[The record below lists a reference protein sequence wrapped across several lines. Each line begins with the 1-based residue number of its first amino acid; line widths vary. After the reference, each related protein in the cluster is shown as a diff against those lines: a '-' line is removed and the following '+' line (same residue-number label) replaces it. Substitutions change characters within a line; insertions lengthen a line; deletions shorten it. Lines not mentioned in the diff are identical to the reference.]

1 MASFCLL
8 HLIKAFVILDYAF
21 IKEEEKDKPL
31 NEFYKN
37 LIVDCYGFLTYYSF
51 LITIHLLFN

>member
-31 NEFYKN
+31 NEDQRKVTADDY
-37 LIVDCYGFLTYYSF
+37 CFLWC
-51 LITIHLLFN
+51 